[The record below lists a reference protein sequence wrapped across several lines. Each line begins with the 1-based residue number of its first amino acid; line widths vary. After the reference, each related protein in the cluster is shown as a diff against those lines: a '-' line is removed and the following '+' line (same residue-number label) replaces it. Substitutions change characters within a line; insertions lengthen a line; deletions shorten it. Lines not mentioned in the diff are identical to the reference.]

1 MSLVSLSLLKK
12 HVMAD
17 DFATDDVLL
26 QQKLDAAEEFT
37 VFYINRSL
45 SELTEMGGGSL
56 PAPIVQAILVLA
68 GDMYA
73 NREDS
78 SSQNMRPIPNGF
90 RPLVAKYRKLVN
102 DYSNNVAP
110 DYYHVEPTPAP
121 VDDGSE
127 NSSGS

>member
-1 MSLVSLSLLKK
+1 
-12 HVMAD
+12 MAD

-37 VFYINRSL
+37 VLYINRSL
-45 SELTEMGGGSL
+45 SELTELGGGSL

-78 SSQNMRPIPNGF
+78 SSQSMRPIPNGF
-90 RPLVAKYRKLVN
+90 RPLVAKYRRLVN
-102 DYSNNVAP
+102 DYTVNTPP

-121 VDDGSE
+121 ADEGSDD
-127 NSSGS
+127 SSGL